1 VFYPILRAVMHLL
14 RLIFIPRRLHVEGL
28 HKVPKRGP
36 VLVVGNHI
44 ATLDPPLTG
53 ALIKRF
59 DVHYMAKS
67 EYFEK
72 RWQRWLF
79 SGYNAFP
86 VVRHSPDRTSL
97 KQALAIL
104 QRGHVLMMY
113 PEGTRSTDLQMHRP
127 YAGAGFLAR
136 KSAVPIVPVAVWGSE
151 GVLPTGA
158 SWPRH
163 DSDVHIRF
171 GDPFFLPERNPDG
184 TPMSHQQ
191 SADHMMS
198 RVAAMLPQKYRGVF
212 GEGGDVSAAS
222 PAA

>member
-14 RLIFIPRRLHVEGL
+14 RLIFIPRRLHVDGL
-28 HKVPKRGP
+28 HKVPKSGP

-163 DSDVHIRF
+163 DSHVHIRF

-198 RVAAMLPQKYRGVF
+198 RVAAMLPEKYRGVF

>member
-1 VFYPILRAVMHLL
+1 VLYPVLRLVMHTL
-14 RLIFIPRRLHVEGL
+14 RVIFIFRRLHVVGL
-28 HKVPKRGP
+28 DKVPKTGP

-53 ALIKRF
+53 ALVKRF
-59 DVHYMAKS
+59 DVYYMAKS

-72 RWQRWLF
+72 PLQRWLF
-79 SGYNAFP
+79 KGYNAFP
-86 VVRHSPDRTSL
+86 VVRHSADRTSL

-104 QRGHVLMMY
+104 RAGHVLMMY
-113 PEGTRSTDLQMHRP
+113 PEGTRSADLQMHRP

-136 KSAVPIVPVAVWGSE
+136 KSGAPIVPVAMWGSE
-151 GVLPTGA
+151 GVLPKGA
-158 SWPRH
+158 SWPKH
-163 DSDVHIRF
+163 EAHVHITF

-184 TPMSHQQ
+184 SPMSHQQ

-198 RVAAMLPQKYRGVF
+198 RIAVMLPEKYRGVF
-212 GEGGDVSAAS
+212 TQGGDATAAS